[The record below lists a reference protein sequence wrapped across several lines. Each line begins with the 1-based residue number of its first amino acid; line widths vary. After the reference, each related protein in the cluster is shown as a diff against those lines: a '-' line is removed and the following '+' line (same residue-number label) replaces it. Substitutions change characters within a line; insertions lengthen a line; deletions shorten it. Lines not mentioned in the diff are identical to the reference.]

1 MKQHELGYYL
11 RKMLSIERKV
21 KNKKKL
27 LWNIEWTTYQRK
39 AAKLCSELPISEK
52 QRELV
57 FRLV

>member
-27 LWNIEWTTYQRK
+27 LWNIEWTRYQRK
-39 AAKLCSELPISEK
+39 AAKLYSEVPANEK
-52 QRELV
+52 QRELI